1 MLLNIGIGSFLV
13 LLTTGIHIEGMLWV
27 SSWFKSHQKTW
38 QQPSHRQK
46 GRLIGGVVLLMFFI
60 IVLEIAVWAAAY
72 LLVGAIVGVEK
83 ALYFS
88 TVTFTTLGYGDILLS
103 EKWRLLAAFEA
114 VTGIIMFGLTTALL
128 IAAVQ
133 RVYFSSAGED

>member
-1 MLLNIGIGSFLV
+1 MLLKIGIGSLLI
-13 LLTTGIHIEGMLWV
+13 LLTTGIHIEGTLLV
-27 SSWFKSHQKTW
+27 VSWFKSHQKTW
-38 QQPSHRQK
+38 QQPMHQKK
-46 GRLIGGVVLLMFFI
+46 GRLIGGVVLLMFFV
-60 IVLEIAVWAAAY
+60 IVVEISVWAATY
-72 LLVGAIVGVEK
+72 LLAGAIEEVET

-128 IAAVQ
+128 IAVVQ
-133 RVYFSSAGED
+133 RAYFSGARED

>member
-1 MLLNIGIGSFLV
+1 MLLKIGIGSFLI
-13 LLTTGIHIEGMLWV
+13 LLTTLIHIEGMLLV
-27 SSWFKSHQKTW
+27 LSWFKSHQKTW
-38 QQPSHRQK
+38 QQPTHQK
-46 GRLIGGVVLLMFFI
+46 KGVLIGGVVLLTFFI
-60 IVLEIAVWAAAY
+60 ILVEIAVWAVAY
-72 LLVGAIVGVEK
+72 LLAGAIEGVET

-128 IAAVQ
+128 IAVVQ
-133 RVYFSSAGED
+133 RAYFGGARED